1 MIGPVGSAV
10 FVNQMTVNATALQ
23 NAHNNRIDFQNMI
36 AQAAAQEKEK
46 KVLEVRPAEEN
57 HEVDADP
64 KEQNERERRKGE
76 RRKDKNNEEEEPF
89 TDYKLD
95 IKV

>member
-36 AQAAAQEKEK
+36 AQAAAQEKER

-57 HEVDADP
+57 HEVDEDP
-64 KEQNERERRKGE
+64 KEHNERERRKGD
-76 RRKDKNNEEEEPF
+76 RRKEKDKEEEDPI